1 MKILSFHPFSL
12 YANGGGSRI
21 LRRLYQG
28 HEAQVT
34 SLAVEGISNAPKQ
47 GIINEHIVYAMPV
60 TRKWMRWHLRNW
72 IIFLRE
78 KKFVELTNCRIRRV
92 AAQIPC
98 DIIHV
103 VHHGPFADAL
113 CTDHFAGKEL
123 WVSFHDHFNTT
134 KCTYSSSAQ
143 LWNQAHRRF
152 VISDELGKTY
162 QQLFGNK
169 PYDLITDGVYSD
181 EITYPGD
188 DDSSQPFEVY
198 FAGLLHIAYLPLFEV
213 LAEALDK
220 LAASGLSF
228 KLVLRATQKLPFLNN
243 RLFQTEYR
251 DITLDDKE
259 LKAEL
264 NSASILY
271 LPIKFTQPDFY
282 LYSLSTKMVGYL
294 GAPGS
299 ILYHGPANSA
309 ACKLLRDTGAAA
321 YCDTLVTED
330 LVASIVNAINNRQT
344 LSAQAKVLAQNKFDM
359 LAMQRKFWQS
369 I

>member
-28 HEAQVT
+28 REAQVT
-34 SLAVEGISNAPKQ
+34 SLAVEGISNTPNK
-47 GIINEHIVYAMPV
+47 GPIKERIVYAMPL
-60 TRKWMRWHLRNW
+60 TRKWMRWHLRTW

-78 KKFVELTNCRIRRV
+78 KKFVEITNRRIRRA

-98 DIIHV
+98 DVIHV

-113 CTDHFAGKEL
+113 CTDEFAGKEL

-134 KCTYSSSAQ
+134 KCTFSSSAE
-143 LWNQAHRRF
+143 LWNRADRRL
-152 VISDELGKTY
+152 VISDELGKNY
-162 QQLFGNK
+162 QQVFGNK
-169 PYDLITDGVYSD
+169 PYDLITDGVYTD
-181 EITYPGD
+181 EITYPAEGEAA
-188 DDSSQPFEVY
+188 QPFEVY

-213 LAEALDK
+213 LADALDK
-220 LAASGLSF
+220 LSADGLSF
-228 KLVLRATQKLPFLNN
+228 KVILRATQKLPFLSN
-243 RLFQTEYR
+243 RLFKTEYR
-251 DITLDDKE
+251 GITLVDEE

-264 NSASILY
+264 NNADILY

-299 ILYHGPANSA
+299 ILYHGPADSA
-309 ACKLLRDTGAAA
+309 ACNLLQNASAAA
-321 YCDTLVTED
+321 CCVTLNVDE
-330 LVASIVNAINNRQT
+330 LIISILDAIKNRQKF
-344 LSAQAKVLAQNKFDM
+344 SAEAKSLAQNKFDM
-359 LAMQRKFWQS
+359 LAIQNKFWQLT
-369 I
+369 

>member
-28 HEAQVT
+28 REAQIT
-34 SLAVEGISNAPKQ
+34 SLVVEGINNTPNK
-47 GIINEHIVYAMPV
+47 GVINEHIVHAWPT
-60 TRKWMRWHLRNW
+60 TRKWMRWHLRTW

-78 KKFVELTNCRIRRV
+78 EKLVKLTNRRIRRV

-103 VHHGPFADAL
+103 VHHGPFANAL
-113 CTDHFAGKEL
+113 CTEEFAKKEL

-134 KCTYSSSAQ
+134 KCTFSSSAE
-143 LWNQAHRRF
+143 LWNRAYRRL
-152 VISDELGKTY
+152 VISDELGIAY
-162 QQLFGNK
+162 QQAFGNK
-169 PYDLITDGVYSD
+169 PYDLITDGVYTD
-181 EITYPGD
+181 EITYPSVN
-188 DDSSQPFEVY
+188 DSPEPFEVY

-213 LAEALDK
+213 LADALDK
-220 LAASGLSF
+220 LSAEGLSF
-228 KLVLRATQKLPFLNN
+228 KLILRATQKLPFLSN
-243 RLFQTEYR
+243 RLFQIEYR
-251 DITLDDKE
+251 GITLDDNE

-271 LPIKFTQPDFY
+271 LPIKFTLPDFY

-299 ILYHGPANSA
+299 ILYHGPGDSA
-309 ACKLLRDTGAAA
+309 AYNLLNKEGAAS
-321 YCDTLVTED
+321 CCVTLNVDD
-330 LVASIVNAINNRQT
+330 LVASILDAEKNKTKFSVK
-344 LSAQAKVLAQNKFDM
+344 AKNLAQNKFDM
-359 LAMQRKFWQS
+359 SAMQNKFWQVV
-369 I
+369 